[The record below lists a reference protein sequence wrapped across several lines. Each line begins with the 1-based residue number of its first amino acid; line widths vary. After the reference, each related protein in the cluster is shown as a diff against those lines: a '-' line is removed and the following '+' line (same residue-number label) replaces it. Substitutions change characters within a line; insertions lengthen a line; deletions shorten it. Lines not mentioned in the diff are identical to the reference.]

1 MNIELLF
8 DKPIAFHRPL
18 VSISGSVTAAL
29 LLSQA
34 IYWSK
39 RCATHDDGNKWFYK
53 TQADWEEETGL
64 TRYEQESA
72 RKVLRDKGILKE
84 KRAGIPAKLFFTVD
98 FDKLSELIESGF
110 SANKDAENPH
120 TGMRET
126 SKQECGKPA
135 NSSAENQQSITEIT
149 TETTAEIT
157 TETTKPA
164 RKQKNTFSLPTGLNL
179 DAWSLW
185 VQYRIDRKFKPY
197 KQTAL
202 GAGAVAKNLIDL
214 SSGDPAA
221 QLKIVMQ
228 SINNQWQGLFE
239 LKSPPK
245 ANQSKIYQAQQAAI
259 QAIANGSVSYDPNIP
274 FDCQ

>member
-1 MNIELLF
+1 MSLMAKAMSIKVGNPLRKLVLIKLADNANDQGECWPSYQHIADQCEIARSTVKSHIRELEKSGLLNREFRRDGELNKSNVFHLTLDGAADNRVGRQMPEGGAADNPPGAADNLGGGAADNPRTSHSFEPVKEPVIE
-8 DKPIAFHRPL
+8 P
-18 VSISGSVTAAL
+18 T
-29 LLSQA
+29 
-34 IYWSK
+34 
-39 RCATHDDGNKWFYK
+39 
-53 TQADWEEETGL
+53 
-64 TRYEQESA
+64 
-72 RKVLRDKGILKE
+72 
-84 KRAGIPAKLFFTVD
+84 
-98 FDKLSELIESGF
+98 
-110 SANKDAENPH
+110 
-120 TGMRET
+120 
-126 SKQECGKPA
+126 
-135 NSSAENQQSITEIT
+135 
-149 TETTAEIT
+149 
-157 TETTKPA
+157 A